1 MTDGAR
7 LLKPETG
14 AFILVLIVAAV
25 LRFCDLTESFHLDDY
40 WDVTRARPPLPELFN
55 GLARESYLEPPA
67 SHLLVKPA
75 LLLSESEWVTR
86 LPSVF
91 ASIAGVGLV
100 YLLGRRLFSPAVG
113 LMAAAIV
120 AVAPSDIRYAQD
132 VRYWSEFSAVH
143 LASVVLLVWALQ
155 RNESRLWVAYSIV
168 LMLGL
173 YLNPTTPVVLALQA
187 GLGLVLVLMK
197 ARYGLQVE
205 TLPISWDRLRRLLV
219 AIGAAFAAF
228 LPWVAFLG
236 VHRLTQEVSGERWRG
251 AIEYDLTPNP
261 AFSPEPANWLFTNG
275 SGISPLVWLFYALIA
290 IALIASVRKRQLVPL
305 LLTGYALAFLP
316 ILIIGSQWISTFLP
330 TRRIVFLLPLF
341 AVAAAVGIQYL
352 AEWVSSLAKQW
363 RFIPSAEKERMARVA
378 GRAVLVGTTVLAVAL
393 SVPPTLSYYESERA
407 DFRGVGEFLRENVAP
422 SDVVVLAP
430 MHQEAYWVIRYYL
443 GDGLAARSMTVEE
456 FTHDEKQFDE
466 RGSLSESMRV
476 WWVTEFPPSGERY
489 TVLAFNSPSRV
500 QRVAGARGLSWVGL
514 SMFVAYEDLPSPLTP
529 RAIKLAALV
538 LVLEQANTPQP
549 MLPAERDM
557 ADRLG
562 RSLSEELIEEL
573 DLRDGFLIAG
583 SGPDVFMMEEGKR
596 RHVARDLLEECG
608 YDRNSIYRV
617 EDELLESIPGGE
629 RVAGPPC
636 PEQITAVE
644 ALGLSDGSIVRR
656 ERSGTVF
663 IVEGGKKR
671 PFATP
676 EAFKRCGY
684 DFGSVQ
690 VVADAPLAM
699 LPDGEPVTGSPCP
712 KPIRGRS

>member
-1 MTDGAR
+1 MSNLREIFCRSTLWQRPGHTMTGGLR

-14 AFILVLIVAAV
+14 AFILVLIAAAV

-40 WDVTRARPPLPELFN
+40 WDVTRARPQLPEFFN
-55 GLARESYLEPPA
+55 GLVRESYLEPPL
-67 SHLLVKPA
+67 SHLILKPA
-75 LLLSESEWVTR
+75 LLLSESEWVAR
-86 LPSVF
+86 LPSVLT
-91 ASIAGVGLV
+91 SIAGVGLV
-100 YLLGRRLFSPAVG
+100 YLLGRRLFNPAVG

-143 LASVVLLVWALQ
+143 LASLVLLVWALQ

-173 YLNPTTPVVLALQA
+173 YLNPTTPVVLAVQA
-187 GLGLVLVLMK
+187 GLGLVLVFVK
-197 ARYGLQVE
+197 ARYGLQAE

-261 AFSPEPANWLFTNG
+261 AFFHETANWLFTNG
-275 SGISPLVWLFYALIA
+275 SGTSPLVWLLYALIA
-290 IALIASVRKRQLVPL
+290 IALIGSIRKRQLVPW

-316 ILIIGSQWISTFLP
+316 ILMILSHMIVSFLP

-363 RFIPSAEKERMARVA
+363 RFIASVEKERMARVV
-378 GRAVLVGTTVLAVAL
+378 GRAVLVATTVLAVGL

-407 DFRGVGEFLRENVAP
+407 NFRGVGEFLRENVTP

-430 MHQEAYWVIRYYL
+430 MHQEAHWVIRYYL
-443 GDGLAARSMTVEE
+443 GDDLAARSMTLEE
-456 FTHDEKQFDE
+456 FAHDEKLFDE
-466 RGSLSESMRV
+466 TRTLSKSMRV
-476 WWVTEFPPSGERY
+476 WWVTEFPPSAERY
-489 TVLAFNSPSRV
+489 TVLAFNSPSRI

-529 RAIKLAALV
+529 RAIKLAALA

-549 MLPAERDM
+549 MLAAERDM
-557 ADRLG
+557 AERLG
-562 RSLSEELIEEL
+562 RSLGEEL
-573 DLRDGFLIAG
+573 DLRDGLLIAG
-583 SGPDVFMMEEGKR
+583 SGPEVFMMEEGKR

-617 EDELLESIPGGE
+617 EDEFLPSIPIGE
-629 RVAGPPC
+629 PIAGAPC
-636 PEQITAVE
+636 PEQVTVVE
-644 ALGLSDGSIVRR
+644 ALGLSDGSIVTGQRKRHRSCSRR
-656 ERSGTVF
+656 RQETALR
-663 IVEGGKKR
+663 
-671 PFATP
+671 
-676 EAFKRCGY
+676 
-684 DFGSVQ
+684 Q
-690 VVADAPLAM
+690 L
-699 LPDGEPVTGSPCP
+699 
-712 KPIRGRS
+712 